1 MRKEERESEIMA
13 GNNRKD
19 NDTIDRSINNDLE
32 SKTSKSEKSIDEQL
46 KDSLNAQQR
55 RRMEMLKQGTNS
67 LGRMVRSVAT
77 NTNHNG
83 LRLFIICIAMICI
96 LFSSIIMMIVDPN
109 PPYYDGA
116 QYQHNDLMRLVT
128 LIHEKSIDI
137 TPNLSRSTLEQEVRN
152 SSSNNDEEKQ
162 SRLAKLLREWLPIRH
177 IDFES
182 SDAILN
188 ERNFFSQNYR
198 TFQSASIT
206 FIVLGDL
213 TLLVAWPLFLARKE
227 FKSNKTNI
235 NRTDLNGTTSPK
247 SFSETS
253 HEIFQRIK
261 QFFQGKQLKHLKR
274 SWFDEPPKRPWD
286 RPSIMAIW
294 SLVLFHLFLFISL
307 MFRMNMLTILL
318 HQITFIC
325 LTVFYLA
332 STELSSTTTTTTTK
346 RLSEPK
352 NVSIKSNHVVQFQS
366 PDPSK
371 SEKNEKIF
379 IISDESKKVI
389 PSKINNFGNPFESED
404 DDDDED
410 KIAKDCLCKK
420 NPSDDEAEKEIERV

>member
-1 MRKEERESEIMA
+1 MA

-67 LGRMVRSVAT
+67 LGRMVRSVTT

-152 SSSNNDEEKQ
+152 SSSNNDEENNQ
-162 SRLAKLLREWLPIRH
+162 DWL
-177 IDFES
+177 
-182 SDAILN
+182 
-188 ERNFFSQNYR
+188 NY
-198 TFQSASIT
+198 F
-206 FIVLGDL
+206 VN
-213 TLLVAWPLFLARKE
+213 VAWPLFLARKE

-294 SLVLFHLFLFISL
+294 SL
-307 MFRMNMLTILL
+307 
-318 HQITFIC
+318 ITFIC

-379 IISDESKKVI
+379 IVSDESKKVI

-420 NPSDDEAEKEIERV
+420 IQSTMKQRKRLNEFNHHQL